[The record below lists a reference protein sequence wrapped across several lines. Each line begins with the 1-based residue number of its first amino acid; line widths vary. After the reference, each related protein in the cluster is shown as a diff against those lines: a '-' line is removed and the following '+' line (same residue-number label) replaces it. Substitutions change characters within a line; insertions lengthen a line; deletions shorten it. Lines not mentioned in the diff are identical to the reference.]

1 MTEARKA
8 AIAKAVEERT
18 AIVEKAEALADSLD
32 ENTNWRSTA
41 DKFRSLFQQWQEHQR
56 NNIRIDKEDADAC
69 GLVSPQ
75 PAPSSISPAA
85 SGCRTVTKSVIPPS
99 PPRSHHRRGRGA
111 AGFHR
116 LG

>member
-56 NNIRIDKEDADAC
+56 NNVRIDKEDADAC
-69 GLVSPQ
+69 GSFLRGPHQVQFRPPQ
-75 PAPSSISPAA
+75 
-85 SGCRTVTKSVIPPS
+85 V
-99 PPRSHHRRGRGA
+99 GA
-111 AGFHR
+111 EP
-116 LG
+116 